1 MDGGVIMLKLLY
13 YLPALLTLAVIV
25 VVDES
30 WLKILLLIAL
40 SVCIIFSKY
49 KRSQLDADEIEYD
62 ERVTT
67 NIHKYSFGF
76 IVIMNALLICYFIL
90 VSKFGMNDWLTNDYI
105 LIYLSISLLVP
116 IYIIPS
122 IAKKF

>member
-1 MDGGVIMLKLLY
+1 MLKLLY

-25 VVDES
+25 VLDES
-30 WLKILLLIAL
+30 WLKILLLIVL
-40 SVCIIFSKY
+40 LISVIFSKY
-49 KRSQLDADEIEYD
+49 KRRKLDSDEIEYD
-62 ERVTT
+62 ERVST

-76 IVIMNALLICYFIL
+76 IVIMNALLICYFSL
-90 VSKFGMNDWLTNDYI
+90 VSKFGMNDWLSIDFL
-105 LIYLSISLLVP
+105 LIYLSISLVIP